1 MVTLNLDSEQ
11 QQALLDILEC
21 SVSDIRSEIVHT
33 ENHCLKEIL
42 KSRKQVLVGML
53 ESLRQQPALS

>member
-1 MVTLNLDSEQ
+1 MYTLNLTAEQ
-11 QQALLDILEC
+11 QQALVDILEC

-33 ENHCLKEIL
+33 ENHCLKQIL
-42 KSRKQVLVGML
+42 KDRKQVLVGML